1 MVMNSCVY
9 IIVKCK
15 WYWETFSLSSLLSSL
30 TPKLSEIGVY
40 SILKYARKSSF
51 TLLNLLIQTSSLRP
65 EYCITTLK
73 NKYK

>member
-15 WYWETFSLSSLLSSL
+15 WYWETFSSSSLLSSL

-51 TLLNLLIQTSSLRP
+51 TPL
-65 EYCITTLK
+65 
-73 NKYK
+73 